1 MHTSFRVKTLVV
13 MVAASL
19 GVAAVPVAWSVAGGP
34 GIPTSLPTPEQA
46 SQEVTN
52 YFVYFNEPGALHYEG
67 GVDGMERTAAA
78 GNGEKFEANRSEVVA
93 YRSHLKQLQDER
105 IAQFEAVLG
114 RPIVVEYRYDLT
126 NNGITVRMSGA
137 EAAKLATQ
145 PSVRKVEKVPE
156 YRLDTDRGPQ
166 FIGADQIWSGFA
178 TPSGSGNRGSG
189 TVIGVFDSGVNASHP
204 SFSNDASCGFS
215 AEKPKLIAAKDCV
228 GSSSCAGPDP
238 FDSNG
243 HGSHTASTAGGNQH
257 IATGGQFAGL
267 QISGVAPCAQVIT
280 YKVCPGSSCDGAAI
294 QAAIQTAIVDKVDV
308 VNFSISGGT
317 SPWTDND
324 RGFLDLVNNGTVV
337 AASAGNTRTAPQT
350 PTQPIGEVNHRGPW
364 VMTVANSTHDRISK
378 NAVSV
383 AGGPQ
388 DRYGLKSAA
397 PFTMDLN
404 AQIADSTAL
413 GNQLGCTAGGAFPVG
428 SMTGKIALISRGSCP
443 FEEKINN
450 AVAAGAIGVVVHN
463 NTLAPPIL
471 MGLGTA
477 TTVPSVMVGL
487 SDGQAIRTFV
497 QANPTAVGSVDSDTV
512 RGLDPLVGDVLN
524 SSSLRG
530 PIAGGIE
537 VTKPDITAPGTNIFA
552 AYFGAA
558 NSYEFL
564 TGTSMSG
571 PHTAGSAALVMGVH
585 PSWTPMEVKSA
596 MQLTAKKTGSKD
608 FTFGTPNNGQWDA
621 DDVGNGRVAMNRAAL
636 AGLVLNETYANFLAA
651 NGNVINQRA
660 LNLPSMRNTLC
671 TPNCTFTRTVRN
683 TLPGA
688 SNWTTAGVAIT
699 SGGMVTVSPASFSFT
714 GAGIPNAD
722 TLFANGFDTPVPAE
736 TQVLTITVTTP
747 AASTAMAF
755 GEVNLT
761 ETGSRSPSLHMT
773 TAAKKPA
780 VIPPGVVTLQSDSFS
795 GSGSFNLLGSPT
807 AAPPLQF
814 AWLNRFTPSVA
825 SFPFTLNSIQT
836 VFAGAVGSTPP
847 RNGTELGELFDFY
860 VYQDNDTNPAN
871 GATLLGSVV
880 GVPVTVQNAVQ
891 TVTIP
896 GGLAITAVGGGDIL
910 IGIVNRGR
918 LGYFPASADLGPDQD
933 RSWISSINTV
943 QPGAPV
949 LATSGLTRTTAV
961 LPTFTFNWI
970 IRGNGT
976 TPAGAPVSLEN

>member
-1 MHTSFRVKTLVV
+1 MQSSIRVKTLVV

-19 GVAAVPVAWSVAGGP
+19 GVAAVPMAWSVAGGA

-46 SQEVTN
+46 SQEVSN

-78 GNGEKFEANRSEVVA
+78 GDGQKFEANRSEVVA

-105 IAQFEAVLG
+105 IERFEAVLG

-145 PSVRKVEKVPE
+145 PSVRKVEKVPT
-156 YRLDTDRGPQ
+156 YHLDTDRGPA

-178 TPSGSGNRGSG
+178 TPSGSGNRGAG
-189 TVIGVFDSGVNASHP
+189 TVIGVFDSGVNAAHP
-204 SFSNDASCGFS
+204 SFANDASCGFS
-215 AEKPKLIAAKDCV
+215 VDKPKLIAAKDCIAS
-228 GSSSCAGPDP
+228 GTCAGPDP
-238 FDSNG
+238 VDSNG
-243 HGSHTASTAGGNQH
+243 HGTHTASTAGGNDH
-257 IATGGQFAGL
+257 LATGGQFAGL
-267 QISGVAPCAQVIT
+267 QVSGVAPCAQVIT

-337 AASAGNTRTAPQT
+337 AASAGNTRAAPG

-397 PFTMDLN
+397 PFTMNLN
-404 AQIADSTAL
+404 AAIADSVAL
-413 GNQLGCTAGGAFPVG
+413 GNQLGCTAGGGFPAG
-428 SMTGKIALISRGSCP
+428 SMTGKIALISRGTCP

-450 AVAAGAIGVVVHN
+450 AVAAGSIGVVVYN
-463 NTLAPPIL
+463 NSGAPPIT
-471 MGLGTA
+471 MGVGAA
-477 TTVPSVMVGL
+477 TSVPSVMVSQL
-487 SDGQAIRTFV
+487 DGQAISTFV
-497 QANPTAVGSVDSDTV
+497 QANATAIGTVASASVRSLEPTA
-512 RGLDPLVGDVLN
+512 GDILN

-571 PHTAGSAALVMGVH
+571 PHVAGSAALVMAVH

-621 DDVGNGRVAMNRAAL
+621 DDVGNGRAALNRAAL

-651 NGNVINQRA
+651 NANVINQRA

-688 SNWTTAGVAIT
+688 SNWTAAGVGIT
-699 SGGMVTVSPASFSFT
+699 PGGTVNVSPASFSFT

-761 ETGSRSPSLHMT
+761 ETGSRSPALHMT

-780 VIPPGVVTLQSDSFS
+780 VLPPGVVELKVDSFS
-795 GSGSFNLLGSPT
+795 GSGTFNLLGSPT
-807 AAPPLQF
+807 ANPPLQF
-814 AWLNRFTPSVA
+814 VWLNRFTPNVA
-825 SFPFTLNSIQT
+825 SFPFTLNTIQT
-836 VFAGAVGSTPP
+836 VFGSTAGNPP
-847 RNGTELGELFDFY
+847 VPATVLGELFDFY
-860 VYQDNDTNPAN
+860 IFQDGDTNPAN
-871 GATLLGSVV
+871 GATLLGSVT
-880 GVPVTVQNAVQ
+880 GVPVTVQGTLQ
-891 TVTIP
+891 TVAIP
-896 GGLAITAVGGGDIL
+896 GGLAITAAGGGDIL
-910 IGIVNRGR
+910 IAMVNRGR
-918 LGYFPASADLGPDQD
+918 MGQFPASADTGPDVS

-943 QPGAPV
+943 VAGPPN
-949 LATSGLTRTTAV
+949 LATSSMTLVTAIV
-961 LPTFTFNWI
+961 PTFTFNWI

>member
-1 MHTSFRVKTLVV
+1 MHTSHRVKTLAV

-19 GVAAVPVAWSVAGGP
+19 GIAAIPMAWSVAGGP
-34 GIPTSLPTPEQA
+34 GIPNSLPSPEQVA
-46 SQEVTN
+46 QEVSN
-52 YFVYFNEPGALHYEG
+52 YFVYFSEPGALHYEG
-67 GVDGMERTAAA
+67 GVAGLDRTAAA
-78 GNGEKFEANRSEVVA
+78 GDGQKFEANRSEVVA
-93 YRSHLKQLQDER
+93 YRSHLKVLQDQR
-105 IAQFEAVLG
+105 IANFEAVLG

-137 EAAKLATQ
+137 EAAKISSQ
-145 PSVRKVEKVPE
+145 PDVRKVEKVPTFQ
-156 YRLDTDRGPQ
+156 LDTDRGPQ

-178 TPSGSGNRGSG
+178 TPSGAGNRGQG
-189 TVIGVFDSGVNASHP
+189 TVIGVFDSGVNISHP
-204 SFSNDASCGFS
+204 SFANDASCGFS
-215 AEKPKLIAAKDCV
+215 AAKPKLIAAKDCIA
-228 GSSSCAGPDP
+228 SATCAGPDP
-238 FDSNG
+238 VDSNG

-317 SPWTDND
+317 SPWSDND

-337 AASAGNTRTAPQT
+337 AASAGNTRPET
-350 PTQPIGEVNHRGPW
+350 PNPIGAANHLGPW

-388 DRYGLKSAA
+388 DRYGLKADA
-397 PFTMDLN
+397 PFASDLS
-404 AQIADSTAL
+404 AQFADSTAL
-413 GNQLGCTAGGAFPVG
+413 GNVLGCTSTGAFPAG
-428 SMTGKIALISRGSCP
+428 SMTGKIALISRGSCS

-450 AVAAGAIGVVVHN
+450 SVAAGSIGVVIYN
-463 NTLAPPIL
+463 NSGAPPIP

-477 TTVPSVMVGL
+477 TTVPSVMVGQA
-487 SDGQAIRTFV
+487 DGQAISTFV
-497 QANPTAVGSVDSDTV
+497 QANPTAVGMVDSESV
-512 RGLDPLVGDVLN
+512 RGLDPLVGDILN

-530 PIAGGIE
+530 PISGGIE

-558 NSYEFL
+558 DSYEFL
-564 TGTSMSG
+564 SGTSMSG
-571 PHTAGSAALVMGVH
+571 PHVAGSAALVMGVH
-585 PSWTPMEVKSA
+585 PTWTPMEVKSA

-608 FTFGTPNNGQWDA
+608 FTNGTPNNGQWDA
-621 DDVGNGRVAMNRAAL
+621 DDVGNGRADLSRAAL
-636 AGLVLNETYANFLAA
+636 SGLVLNETYTNFLAA
-651 NGNVINQRA
+651 NANPVNQRA
-660 LNLPSMRNTLC
+660 LNLPSMRNTIC

-688 SNWTTAGVAIT
+688 SNWSAAGVAIT
-699 SGGMVTVSPASFSFT
+699 AGGTVTVSPASFSFT

-761 ETGSRSPSLHMT
+761 ETGSRSPALHMT

-780 VIPPGVVTLQSDSFS
+780 VIPPGVVTLQTDTFTT
-795 GSGSFNLLGSPT
+795 GNFQLLGSAA

-814 AWLNRFTPSVA
+814 TWLNRFTPSPA
-825 SFPFTLNSIQT
+825 SFPFTLNSIT
-836 VFAGAVGSTPP
+836 TIFAGAVGSTPP
-847 RNGTELGELFDFY
+847 RNGTEIGELFDFY

-871 GATLLGSVV
+871 GATLIGSLT
-880 GVPVTVQNAVQ
+880 GFPVAVQNSL
-891 TVTIP
+891 VTIP
-896 GGLAITAVGGGDIL
+896 IPGGINVTAAGGGDIL
-910 IGIVNRGR
+910 IAMVNRGR
-918 LGYFPASADLGPDQD
+918 LGYYPASADGQANTA
-933 RSWISSINTV
+933 RSWISGLNTV
-943 QPGAPV
+943 VAGPPN
-949 LATSGLTRTTAV
+949 LATNNMQLVTAV
-961 LPTFTFNWI
+961 VPSFTFNWI

-976 TPAGAPVSLEN
+976 TVTGAPLSLEN